1 MTDDT
6 KSLGRRLFMT
16 GAAAGLTA
24 AALPAQAQSFANS
37 TEFETPTTK
46 GNERANISSFRLL
59 A

>member
-6 KSLGRRLFMT
+6 KTLGRRLFLT

-37 TEFETPTTK
+37 TEFETPTTE
-46 GNERANISSFRLL
+46 GN
-59 A
+59 